1 VEAALLGA
9 DQRARCCC
17 YAVADAVAD
26 ADADAMLRAQVPSG
40 LMIGT
45 SRHKGPGIKALY
57 PNPNAK
63 TPPPHDPLGLST
75 PDPDTDDA

>member
-1 VEAALLGA
+1 MLTSVL
-9 DQRARCCC
+9 
-17 YAVADAVAD
+17 V
-26 ADADAMLRAQVPSG
+26 ADAMLRPQVPSG